1 MNCIYHKG
9 AILAVILLPVTVFSC
24 GILEDRDECPC
35 IITFKAIDLPSY
47 ECKPVIYIY
56 DSGQMKELVEVPAG
70 MLSEGYIHNLERR
83 RYIDI
88 YIWCDTTGISFP
100 AFTFDMP
107 SISADKGE
115 ELPALFRSRH
125 HLDTREERI
134 TVNIDFSKRFAKLD
148 AKVFSD
154 KAVRSIKITGS
165 NAGYYIDGRTL
176 GNDLEIEDISH
187 NTENGY
193 VSFSTRIPQQTDNGL
208 EIILEYEDSCENIRL
223 GELLDAKGYNW
234 EAEDLMDIDLV
245 IEGRN
250 VTISLRAEDWKDDT
264 SEEITI

>member
-9 AILAVILLPVTVFSC
+9 TILAVILLSVMAISC

-35 IITFKAIDLPSY
+35 VITFKAIDLPSY

-56 DSGQMKELVEVPAG
+56 DSGQMKERIEVPAG

-83 RYIDI
+83 RYIDL

-107 SISADKGE
+107 SVSADKGK
-115 ELPALFRSRH
+115 ELPALFFSRY
-125 HLDTREERI
+125 HLDTREESV
-134 TVNIDFSKRFAKLD
+134 TVNIDFHKRFAKLQ
-148 AKVFSD
+148 AKVFAD
-154 KAVRSIKITGS
+154 KEVRSVKITGN
-165 NAGYYIDGRTL
+165 NAGYYIDGQIS
-176 GNDLEIEDISH
+176 GNSLEIDDIS
-187 NTENGY
+187 NNLEDGY
-193 VSFSTRIPQQTDNGL
+193 VSFSARIPQQTDDGL
-208 EIILEYEDSCENIRL
+208 EIILEYEDGNETIRL
-223 GELLDAKGYNW
+223 GQLLDSKGYNW
-234 EAEDLMDIDLV
+234 EAEDLMDIDLI

-250 VTISLRAEDWKDDT
+250 VTISLKAEDWKDGA